1 MLNTD
6 YKCHVI
12 IGMFGSGKT
21 EIALNSA
28 VYLKEKFDKVAIAD
42 IDVISPYFRTRD
54 EIDVLENMGIKVIT
68 PPRQFM
74 HADLPIIPPAVG
86 GFIVNPEYQTII
98 DAGGNEDGSTVV
110 GSLKNFLDQTKTATY
125 FVVNTKRPFMNTVDD
140 IIYYI
145 ERLGA
150 KARRKVDFLIS
161 NSNLQNETTE
171 EIILKGEE
179 LLIKVSEKTGI
190 PIAFTVVPEFLK
202 DVKTQY
208 PKFILN
214 RYLDKVYQL

>member
-1 MLNTD
+1 MLNTE

-21 EIALNSA
+21 EIALNSSI
-28 VYLKEKFDKVAIAD
+28 YLKEKYENVAIAD

-54 EIDVLENMGIKVIT
+54 EIDILENMGIKVIT
-68 PPRQFM
+68 PPRKFM
-74 HADLPIIPPAVG
+74 HADLPIIPPQVG
-86 GFIVNPEYQTII
+86 GYIVNPEFQTII

-125 FVVNTKRPFMNTVDD
+125 FVVNTKRPFMNNVDD

-145 ERLGA
+145 ERLSV
-150 KARRKVDFLIS
+150 KARRKIDYLIS

-171 EIILKGEE
+171 KIILEGEK
-179 LLIKVSEKTGI
+179 LLESVSEKTGI
-190 PIAFTVVPEFLK
+190 PVAFTVVPEYLK
-202 DVKTQY
+202 ELNTKYT
-208 PKFILN
+208 KFILK
-214 RYLDKVYQL
+214 RFLDKVYQL

>member
-1 MLNTD
+1 MLDTK

-28 VYLKEKFDKVAIAD
+28 LYLKEKYENVAIAD

-54 EIDVLENMGIKVIT
+54 EIDILEKRGIKVIT
-68 PPRQFM
+68 PPRQFI

-86 GFIVNPEYQTII
+86 GYITNPEYQTII
-98 DAGGNEDGSTVV
+98 DAGGNEDGATVV
-110 GSLKNFLDQTKTATY
+110 GSLKNFLDQAKTATY

-145 ERLGA
+145 ERLSA
-150 KARRKVDFLIS
+150 KTRRRVDYLIS
-161 NSNLQNETTE
+161 NTNLQNETTE
-171 EIILKGEE
+171 DIILKGEK
-179 LLIKVSEKTGI
+179 LLYEVSLNTGI
-190 PIAFTVVPEFLK
+190 PISFTVVPESLK
-202 DVKTQY
+202 NIKTQF
-208 PKFILN
+208 PKFILK
-214 RYLDKVYQL
+214 RFLDKVYQL

>member
-1 MLNTD
+1 MLNTN

-28 VYLKEKFDKVAIAD
+28 IYLKEKYEKVSIAD

-86 GFIVNPEYQTII
+86 GYIVNPEYQTII

-125 FVVNTKRPFMNTVDD
+125 FVVNTKRPFMNTVED
-140 IIYYI
+140 IEYYI
-145 ERLGA
+145 ERLSA

-161 NSNLQNETTE
+161 NSNLQDETTK
-171 EIILKGEE
+171 EIILNGEKT
-179 LLIKVSEKTGI
+179 LKRVSEKLGI

-202 DVKTQY
+202 DIETEY
-208 PKFILN
+208 PKFILK
-214 RYLDKVYQL
+214 RFLDKVYQL

>member
-1 MLNTD
+1 MLNTN

-28 VYLKEKFDKVAIAD
+28 IYLKEKYDNVAIAD

-68 PPRQFM
+68 PPRKFM

-86 GFIVNPEYQTII
+86 GYIVNPEFQTII

-125 FVVNTKRPFMNTVDD
+125 FVVNTKRPFMNTVED
-140 IIYYI
+140 IEYYI
-145 ERLGA
+145 ERLSA
-150 KARRKVDFLIS
+150 KARRRVDFLVS

-171 EIILKGEE
+171 EIILSGEK
-179 LLIKVSEKTGI
+179 LLKEVSEKTGI
-190 PIAFTVVPEFLK
+190 PVAFTVVPEFLK
-202 DVKTQY
+202 DIKTEF
-208 PKFILN
+208 PKFVLK
-214 RYLDKVYQL
+214 RFLDKVYQL

>member
-6 YKCHVI
+6 YKCHII

-28 VYLKEKFDKVAIAD
+28 VYLKEQYDNVAIAD

-54 EIDVLENMGIKVIT
+54 EINLLENKGIKVIT
-68 PPRQFM
+68 PPKQFM

-86 GFIVNPEYQTII
+86 GYIVNPEYQTII

-125 FVVNTKRPFMNTVDD
+125 FVVNTKRPFMNTVED

-171 EIILKGEE
+171 EIILNGEE
-179 LLIKVSEKTGI
+179 ILGKVSEKTGI
-190 PIAFTVVPEFLK
+190 PIAFTAVPDYLK
-202 DVKTQY
+202 EIKTKY

>member
-28 VYLKEKFDKVAIAD
+28 IYLKERYEKVAIAD

-54 EIDVLENMGIKVIT
+54 EIDILEKMGIKVVT
-68 PPRQFM
+68 PPRQFI
-74 HADLPIIPPAVG
+74 HADLPIIPPAVSG
-86 GFIVNPEYQTII
+86 YIVNPEYQTII

-125 FVVNTKRPFMNTVDD
+125 FVVNTKRPFMNTVED
-140 IIYYI
+140 IEYYI
-145 ERLGA
+145 ERLSA
-150 KARRKVDFLIS
+150 KSRRKVNFLIS
-161 NSNLQNETTE
+161 NSNLQDETTE
-171 EIILKGEE
+171 EIILNGEKI
-179 LLIKVSEKTGI
+179 LKKVSEKLGI

-202 DVKTQY
+202 NIETEY
-208 PKFILN
+208 PKFILK
-214 RYLDKVYQL
+214 RFLDKVYQL

>member
-28 VYLKEKFDKVAIAD
+28 IYLKEKYEKVAIAD

-86 GFIVNPEYQTII
+86 GYIVNPEYQTII

-125 FVVNTKRPFMNTVDD
+125 FVVNTKRPFMNTIED
-140 IIYYI
+140 IEYYI
-145 ERLGA
+145 ERLSA
-150 KARRKVDFLIS
+150 KSRRKVDFLIS
-161 NSNLQNETTE
+161 NSNLQSETTK
-171 EIILKGEE
+171 EIILNGEKI
-179 LLIKVSEKTGI
+179 LKKVSEKLGI

-202 DVKTQY
+202 DIETEY
-208 PKFILN
+208 PKFILK
-214 RYLDKVYQL
+214 RFLDKVYQL